1 MRWKVT
7 WQTYV
12 KNDLLEPGSP
22 SIAALAGYD
31 SGLTDTQRCGDLM
44 NFMIGKGE
52 PQMNADER
60 RFKHKDVTRRII
72 GVFFDVYNDLGY
84 GFVES
89 VYHEA
94 MALTLVSEGLYVER
108 ESTLEVHFRGQVIGV
123 FRADL
128 VVNGSILVELKAL
141 KSLAPV
147 HEAQTLNYLRAGVLE
162 IALLLNFGPEP
173 QIRRLAFSNERKLRG
188 GSSGSRSGSICVH
201 LR

>member
-1 MRWKVT
+1 
-7 WQTYV
+7 
-12 KNDLLEPGSP
+12 
-22 SIAALAGYD
+22 
-31 SGLTDTQRCGDLM
+31 
-44 NFMIGKGE
+44 
-52 PQMNADER
+52 MNADER

-108 ESTLEVHFRGQVIGV
+108 ESTFEVHFRGQVIGV

-147 HEAQTLNYLRAGVLE
+147 HEAQTLNYLLAGVLE

>member
-1 MRWKVT
+1 
-7 WQTYV
+7 V
-12 KNDLLEPGSP
+12 KKAPWSQVAALE
-22 SIAALAGYD
+22 ALAGYV
-31 SGLTDTQRCGDLM
+31 SGLTDTKGYGNLM
-44 NFMIGKGE
+44 SLLIARSE

-60 RFKHKDVTRRII
+60 RFKHEEVTRRII
-72 GVFFDVYNDLGY
+72 RVFFDVYNDLGY

-89 VYHEA
+89 VYQEA
-94 MALTLVSEGLYVER
+94 MALTLVFEGLHVER

-141 KSLAPV
+141 KSLAPI

-162 IALLLNFGPEP
+162 VALLLNFGPEP
-173 QIRRLAFSNERKLRG
+173 QIKRLAFSNERKLRR
-188 GSSGSRSGSICVH
+188 GSSASRSASICVH